1 MPENKDESST
11 EGLTTKREV
20 LASILRKRILA
31 RAEVASGDEQ
41 WLVGMLRL
49 VRVQRF
55 PVELWV
61 ALGKESDYILVP
73 YMFCSCPHFTIRVTG
88 GVNLEPCYHLVATH
102 IALSTGRF
110 HDLSEALS
118 PDDVEAI
125 LLEILTYGRS
135 TLLRKVLY
143 RIKGEDGNG

>member
-1 MPENKDESST
+1 MPENKDEPGT
-11 EGLTTKREV
+11 EGVTTEKRV

-73 YMFCSCPHFTIRVTG
+73 YMFCSCPHFTIRITG
-88 GVNLEPCYHLVATH
+88 GVNLEPCYHLVAAH

-143 RIKGEDGNG
+143 RIKEDGSG